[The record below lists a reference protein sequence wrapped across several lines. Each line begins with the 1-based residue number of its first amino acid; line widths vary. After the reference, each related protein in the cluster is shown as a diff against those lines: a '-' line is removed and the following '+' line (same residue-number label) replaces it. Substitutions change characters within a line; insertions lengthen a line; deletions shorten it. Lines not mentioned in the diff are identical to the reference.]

1 MGMGTSAG
9 KTITTLMKLEMFY
22 SEPTNKK
29 HKTLLL
35 PASKTILRDNFETEL
50 VKFNP
55 SFNYCVCKT
64 KSDLIDSI
72 KDKGCNVIVVLPQSL
87 IRMYEVLP
95 KIHTFILDEAHEW
108 YFEKTIEKVAAG
120 KDFFLAI
127 GKILGDDR
135 TIYK

>member
-1 MGMGTSAG
+1 MGTSAG